1 MHMVCTG
8 EDPLWMGASAGD
20 TVEPASPV
28 RVYALG
34 EEAGNS
40 AFFPT

>member
-8 EDPLWMGASAGD
+8 DDPLWMGASEGD

-28 RVYALG
+28 RVHALG
-34 EEAGNS
+34 EEAGDS
-40 AFFPT
+40 GSFPT